1 MRAADQRTSLARA
14 GRGVSSSKKHRG
26 SCVLV
31 STHAGQIRAS
41 LILALTIAFALAAC
55 RPAASPTAAP
65 AAGAWAPPPRTK
77 TTGCVARDGL
87 PDPAC
92 TPGAVDPRVGQANVA
107 ATICVRGYTRT
118 VRPPVGVTN
127 AIKRRAIAAYGNYA
141 GSDLRNYELDH
152 LISLELGGAP
162 ADEANLWPEAHGGP
176 RGSEAKDAVENFLH
190 QQICAGKM
198 TLADAQRAIATDW
211 VRVYDAMPER
221 ARHEV
226 GEGAGEG
233 Q

>member
-1 MRAADQRTSLARA
+1 M
-14 GRGVSSSKKHRG
+14 SSSKKHRG

-31 STHAGQIRAS
+31 STHAGQMRAS
-41 LILALTIAFALAAC
+41 LILALAIAFALAAC

-92 TPGAVDPRVGQANVA
+92 TPGAVDPRVGQASVA

-162 ADEANLWPEAHGGP
+162 ADEANLWPEARGGP
-176 RGSEAKDAVENFLH
+176 RGSEAKDVVENFLH

-221 ARHEV
+221 ARHDV

>member
-1 MRAADQRTSLARA
+1 
-14 GRGVSSSKKHRG
+14 VPSSGAHRG
-26 SCVLV
+26 ASALGWPP
-31 STHAGQIRAS
+31 AGQVRAS
-41 LILALTIAFALAAC
+41 LVLALATALALASC
-55 RPAASPTAAP
+55 RPAGSPTAAP
-65 AAGAWAPPPRTK
+65 AAGAWTPPPRAK
-77 TTGCVARDGL
+77 TAGCVARDGL

-92 TPGAVDPRVGQANVA
+92 TPGAVDARVGQANVA

-162 ADEANLWPEAHGGP
+162 ADEANLWPEAHSGP

-190 QQICAGKM
+190 QQVCAGKM

-221 ARHEV
+221 SRREV